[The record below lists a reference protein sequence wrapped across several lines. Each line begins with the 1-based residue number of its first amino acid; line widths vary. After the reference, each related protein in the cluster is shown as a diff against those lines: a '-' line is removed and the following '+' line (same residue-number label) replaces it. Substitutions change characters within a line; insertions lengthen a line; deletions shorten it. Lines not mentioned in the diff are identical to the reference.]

1 MIPFFRKIR
10 KKMADDNR
18 PLKYTRYAIG
28 EIVLVVIGILI
39 ALQINNWNEGRKQK
53 IQLNNI
59 YSIVHEN
66 LMTDLLNI
74 EKTVDYY
81 EKREFLIE
89 EILTKEYSSSF
100 LDSIDEFNYSE
111 CEPCKG
117 QIAMFESFNQ
127 QINGFELLKDYNE
140 SSSLD
145 TKRLSNEII
154 QFYSDTGSTLA
165 VYLSFIRSEA
175 YSNLKFY
182 EEFPWYIDY
191 MNKTYNPEA
200 VQFFTQ
206 NQTYKNKAATYKN
219 ISISNFLEILRD
231 YKEKASDFVILIEDQ
246 LAGKRKTN

>member
-1 MIPFFRKIR
+1 
-10 KKMADDNR
+10 
-18 PLKYTRYAIG
+18 
-28 EIVLVVIGILI
+28 
-39 ALQINNWNEGRKQK
+39 
-53 IQLNNI
+53 
-59 YSIVHEN
+59 
-66 LMTDLLNI
+66 MTDLLNI
-74 EKTVDYY
+74 EKTIDYY
-81 EKREFLIE
+81 KKREFLIE
-89 EILTKEYSSSF
+89 QILTKEYSSTF
-100 LDSIDEFNYSE
+100 LDSIDESNYLE
-111 CEPCKG
+111 CEPCQG

-165 VYLSFIRSEA
+165 VYMSFIRSEA

-219 ISISNFLEILRD
+219 ISISNFLENLRD
-231 YKEKASDFVILIEDQ
+231 YKEKASDFVILLEEQ
-246 LAGKRKTN
+246 LKGENNNE